1 MHRRRERWIRTGG
14 GAARP
19 VVLLL
24 HLPCVEA
31 VRGAVQGEA
40 GVAMGFQACLTCE
53 GSV

>member
-40 GVAMGFQACLTCE
+40 GSVAAHLARNRLST
-53 GSV
+53 